1 MKNPID
7 PAASAISAVACF
19 SEGLSQLQDAV
30 GDPQMRSVIAG
41 AADLI

>member
-7 PAASAISAVACF
+7 PAASAISAVACV